1 MNVNLSTPQFVTDS
15 VSWLDTKNNT
25 IMSGDFTK
33 LSYILPHMTMNGIY
47 LEFPV
52 ELTKIEVISDKT
64 QIKFYPQNTSNVAII
79 KEFSK
84 IETKLLENYILT
96 KQKHI
101 NKVLLLSRQLAS
113 GFMKVYKE
121 NHLLSSKTPDTFC
134 VKISGVWETKYDCGL
149 TYKLFGGTSLP
160 EL

>member
-1 MNVNLSTPQFVTDS
+1 MNVNLYTSQFITDS

-64 QIKFYPQNTSNVAII
+64 QIKFFPIA
-79 KEFSK
+79 
-84 IETKLLENYILT
+84 
-96 KQKHI
+96 
-101 NKVLLLSRQLAS
+101 
-113 GFMKVYKE
+113 
-121 NHLLSSKTPDTFC
+121 
-134 VKISGVWETKYDCGL
+134 
-149 TYKLFGGTSLP
+149 
-160 EL
+160 

>member
-1 MNVNLSTPQFVTDS
+1 MNINLYTSQFMTDS

-64 QIKFYPQNTSNVAII
+64 QIKFFPHNTSNVTII
-79 KEFSK
+79 REFSK
-84 IETKLLENYILT
+84 IELKILENYILT
-96 KQKHI
+96 KQKPM
-101 NKVLLLSRQLAS
+101 NKVLLLSKQLAS

-121 NHLLSSKTPDTFC
+121 NHVASSTPPDSFC
-134 VKISGVWETKYDCGL
+134 VKISGVWETKDECGL
-149 TYKLFGGTSLP
+149 TYKLFGGTNLP
-160 EL
+160 DL

>member
-1 MNVNLSTPQFVTDS
+1 MNVNLYTSQFITDS

-52 ELTKIEVISDKT
+52 ELTKIEVIADKT
-64 QIKFYPQNTSNVAII
+64 QIKFFPHTTTNIAII
-79 KEFSK
+79 REFSK
-84 IETKLLENYILT
+84 IELKILENYILT
-96 KQKHI
+96 KQKPM
-101 NKVLLLSRQLAS
+101 NKVLLLSKQLAS

-121 NHLLSSKTPDTFC
+121 NHLSSANPPDIFC
-134 VKISGVWETKYDCGL
+134 VKISGVWETQDDCGL
-149 TYKLFGGTSLP
+149 TYKLFGGTSVPTL
-160 EL
+160 

>member
-1 MNVNLSTPQFVTDS
+1 MNVNLYTSQFMTES

-25 IMSGDFTK
+25 IMAGDFTK

-64 QIKFYPQNTSNVAII
+64 QIKFFPHTTTNIAII
-79 KEFSK
+79 REFSK
-84 IETKLLENYILT
+84 IELKILENYILT
-96 KQKHI
+96 KQKQL
-101 NKVLLLSRQLAS
+101 NKVLLLSKQLSS

-121 NHLLSSKTPDTFC
+121 NLLASAKTPDTFC
-134 VKISGVWETKYDCGL
+134 VKISGVWETQDDCGL

-160 EL
+160 DL